1 MIADV
6 QKHDC
11 AFLLIKKLKEDSV
24 SIINRETPLLFKF
37 PVKAVR
43 VEAGIKRVAPKKR
56 DAFIDKL
63 LQSGIQIIVT
73 MAIPWINVNR
83 HATPLL
89 REFGQET
96 GATKLLCLARPA

>member
-6 QKHDC
+6 QNHDYV
-11 AFLLIKKLKEDSV
+11 FLFIKELKQDSV
-24 SIINRETPLLFKF
+24 LIIYRKTPLLFKF

-56 DAFIDKL
+56 DALIDKL

-73 MAIPWINVNR
+73 MAISWIDVNR

-96 GATKLLCLARPA
+96 GATKLLCLARPT